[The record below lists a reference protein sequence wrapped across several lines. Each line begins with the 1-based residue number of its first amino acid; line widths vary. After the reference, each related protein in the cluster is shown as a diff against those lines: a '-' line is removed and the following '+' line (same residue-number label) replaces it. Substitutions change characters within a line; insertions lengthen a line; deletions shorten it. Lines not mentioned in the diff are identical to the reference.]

1 GWDARTFA
9 SFALGARARVWGGA
23 SVIPGRCAELYQAG
37 AGDGDLARGR
47 ELWAKINPICVFL
60 ESHSYAGAIK
70 AGTALVGV
78 DAGPTRSPILPL
90 AEELVDELR
99 GRPRDAG
106 VW

>member
-1 GWDARTFA
+1 MTTEQFSGVLAAVVTPFTADGSAVA
-9 SFALGARARVWGGA
+9 V
-23 SVIPGRCAELYQAG
+23 
-37 AGDGDLARGR
+37 DGDLARGR

-90 AEELVDELR
+90 AEEFVDELR
-99 GRPRDAG
+99 CLLRDAG
-106 VW
+106 VSVVG